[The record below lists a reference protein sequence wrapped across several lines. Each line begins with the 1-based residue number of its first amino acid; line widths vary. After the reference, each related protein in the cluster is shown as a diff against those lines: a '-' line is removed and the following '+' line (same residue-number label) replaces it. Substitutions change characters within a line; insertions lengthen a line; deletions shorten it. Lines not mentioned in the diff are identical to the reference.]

1 MRESQ
6 FNQLVFF
13 LSPPSYIPSITA
25 ISVISNSSL
34 ELSLTGTPITGI
46 ISVKIIIVLV

>member
-1 MRESQ
+1 MQNWCVKVNLISWG
-6 FNQLVFF
+6 FF

-46 ISVKIIIVLV
+46 ISVK